1 MAESELRQWGNKD
14 FANNYLK
21 IADLLVVGRK
31 RSLQTMKSFYSHFL
45 LQNKPNTILDLGCGD
60 GILTRELLSVD
71 DSISATLI
79 DGSVDMLETARQK
92 LPGIKDVKFI
102 HSSFQ
107 ELIKD
112 DLDLGQ
118 FDFTVSSLAIHHLDT
133 EGKKKLFKFIY
144 AHLEDGGY
152 FMNIDTVR
160 AQSDKI
166 EEWQIALWKEG
177 VMEKQP
183 PPEAEAIFEQM
194 VSQYTEEFH
203 YNNVDSLESQMTA
216 LKEIGFQN
224 VDCCFK
230 RGMFAIYCG
239 TK

>member
-1 MAESELRQWGNKD
+1 MAESELRQWGRKD
-14 FANNYLK
+14 FADKYLE
-21 IADLLVVGRK
+21 IADLIVVGRQ
-31 RSLQTMKSFYSHFL
+31 RSLQTMKSFYNHFL
-45 LQNKPNTILDLGCGD
+45 LTKAPNSILDLGCGD

-79 DGSVDMLETARQK
+79 DGSADMLETARQK
-92 LPGIKDVKFI
+92 LPGIKNANFV

-107 ELIKD
+107 ELIRD

-118 FDFTVSSLAIHHLDT
+118 FDFAVSSLAIHHLDT
-133 EGKKKLFKFIY
+133 EGKKKLFEFIY
-144 AHLEDGGY
+144 SHLKDGGH

-160 AQSDKI
+160 AQSDEI

-177 VMEKQP
+177 AMEKQP

-194 VSQYTEEFH
+194 VAQYTEEFH
-203 YNNVDSLESQMTA
+203 YSNVDSLESQMIA
-216 LKEIGFQN
+216 LKEVGFQN
-224 VDCCFK
+224 VDCFFK
-230 RGMFAIYCG
+230 RGMFAIYGG